1 MKKHLEIM
9 KRFGLFLL
17 LFAFVGAVAASD
29 DSDDI
34 HTVSLT
40 INQVSESED
49 GNPVKN
55 TYNKEIKT
63 TESTDVEVKGSISD
77 NEALVTTNMGEM
89 TTNEDDT
96 TTDTTTE
103 NADSAAMPEF
113 EIGESPDEFTAA
125 LSKWISSMLDE
136 NSLETTDD
144 FLLDV
149 DEMI

>member
-1 MKKHLEIM
+1 MKKVLEIM
-9 KRFGLFLL
+9 KVFGLFLL

-34 HTVSLT
+34 HTVSMI

-77 NEALVTTNMGEM
+77 NEALLTTNMGEM

-103 NADSAAMPEF
+103 SIDPVGMPEF
-113 EIGESPDEFTAA
+113 KIGESPDMFTAA